1 MTDGRCFG
9 EQHGRCPT
17 VPDEA
22 RHSDFLVPVH
32 SRDGWAARWAR
43 SAAGYSA
50 KVARW
55 KVEWGSD
62 DYSTAEEP
70 ACSGVGCKSMAARW
84 RVERHSAD
92 YQGMTA
98 GNSAA
103 HLSDDCSTAEEPA
116 CSGAGCRSM
125 AARWKVEQDLVD
137 YRGMTAGNSAAH
149 SRGDC
154 LVVPRPQAGLA
165 D

>member
-17 VPDEA
+17 VPGEA

-32 SRDGWAARWAR
+32 SMDGWAARLAR

-50 KVARW
+50 KAARW
-55 KVEWGSD
+55 KVERG
-62 DYSTAEEP
+62 
-70 ACSGVGCKSMAARW
+70 
-84 RVERHSAD
+84 
-92 YQGMTA
+92 
-98 GNSAA
+98 
-103 HLSDDCSTAEEPA
+103 SDDCSTAEEPA

-125 AARWKVEQDLVD
+125 AARWRVERDSTD